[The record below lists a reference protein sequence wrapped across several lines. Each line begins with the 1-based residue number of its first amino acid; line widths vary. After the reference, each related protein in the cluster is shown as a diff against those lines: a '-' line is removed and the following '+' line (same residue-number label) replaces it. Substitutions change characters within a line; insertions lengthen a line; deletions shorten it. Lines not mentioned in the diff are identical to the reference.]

1 MRDFATA
8 LALVFV
14 IEGILY
20 AVFPTSMRRMVVQL
34 AVLPTPT
41 LRFTGLI
48 AAGLGV
54 IAVWLV
60 RH

>member
-20 AVFPTSMRRMVVQL
+20 AIFPTSMRRMVVQL

>member
-1 MRDFATA
+1 VRDFGTA

-20 AVFPTSMRRMVVQL
+20 AVFPTPMRRMVVQL
-34 AVLPTPT
+34 ATLPTPT